1 MMGNHDKRNE
11 LKKYVKSDLIDQ
23 YGNLNYTISDY
34 SLEIICL
41 EQQDNKFQNGLWKI
55 DFD

>member
-1 MMGNHDKRNE
+1 M
-11 LKKYVKSDLIDQ
+11 LKNIAWNCIKQCKKV
-23 YGNLNYTISDY
+23 
-34 SLEIICL
+34 LEIICL